1 MAMAEPIRMNTGQAP
16 MPTDP
21 KLLIL
26 TQWLSPAY
34 PTGGFAWSHGLEAAI
49 HAGWV
54 RDAGLLE
61 EWLEDLLTNGSGR
74 SDAIF
79 IALAAPCGSTKA
91 LRALDQTAR
100 AFCPSSERLRESARQ
115 GAAFA
120 RVTREVWAL
129 DLPDCLL
136 PVALGRAAHLMALPA
151 PDVTALY
158 LQNFTSNLIAAAQR
172 LMPLGQTDGQ
182 AILARLAPL
191 CASVAAETENASED
205 DLCSSCFLS
214 DIAAMKH
221 ETLEPRLFQS

>member
-1 MAMAEPIRMNTGQAP
+1 MAMAEPMRMNTGPAP

-21 KLLIL
+21 RLLIL

-34 PTGGFAWSHGLEAAI
+34 PTGAFAWSHGLEAAI
-49 HAGWV
+49 HAEWV
-54 RDAGLLE
+54 SDAQSLQD
-61 EWLEDLLTNGSGR
+61 WLEDLLTDGSGR

-79 IALAAPCGSTKA
+79 IALAETCGTPKA

-100 AFCPSSERLRESARQ
+100 AFCASSERVKESERQ

-136 PVALGRAAHLMALPA
+136 PVAVGRAAHLVSLPV
-151 PDVTALY
+151 PEVTALY
-158 LQNFTSNLIAAAQR
+158 LQNFASNLIAAAQR
-172 LMPLGQTDGQ
+172 LMPLGQTDAQ
-182 AILARLAPL
+182 AVLARLAPL
-191 CASVAAETENASED
+191 CASVAAKTESASED

-221 ETLEPRLFQS
+221 ETQEPRLFQS

>member
-1 MAMAEPIRMNTGQAP
+1 MAMVGPIRMSTGPPP

-21 KLLIL
+21 KVLIL

-34 PTGGFAWSHGLEAAI
+34 PTGAFAWSHGLEAAI

-54 RDAGLLE
+54 RDAQSLQD
-61 EWLEDLLTNGSGR
+61 WLEDLLTDGSGR
-74 SDAIF
+74 SDALF
-79 IALAAPCGSTKA
+79 IALAASCRSDKA
-91 LRALDQTAR
+91 LRALDETAR
-100 AFCPSSERLRESARQ
+100 AFCASSERVKESQRQ

-120 RVTREVWAL
+120 RVTRAVWEL

-136 PVALGRAAHLMALPA
+136 PVALGRAAHLMALPV

-158 LQNFTSNLIAAAQR
+158 LQNFASNLIAAAQR

-182 AILARLAPL
+182 AVLARLTPL
-191 CASVAAETENASED
+191 CAAVAAEAETASED
-205 DLCSSCFLS
+205 DLYSTCFLS

-221 ETLEPRLFQS
+221 ETQGPRLFQS

>member
-1 MAMAEPIRMNTGQAP
+1 MAMAGPIRMSTGPPP

-21 KLLIL
+21 KVLIL

-34 PTGGFAWSHGLEAAI
+34 PTGAFAWSHGLEAAI

-54 RDAGLLE
+54 RDAQSLQD
-61 EWLEDLLTNGSGR
+61 WLEDLLTDGSGR

-79 IALAAPCGSTKA
+79 IALAETCGTPKA

-100 AFCPSSERLRESARQ
+100 AFCASSERIKESERQ

-120 RVTREVWAL
+120 RVTRTVWEL
-129 DLPDCLL
+129 DLPDCLM
-136 PVALGRAAHLMALPA
+136 PVALGRAANLVALPKRE
-151 PDVTALY
+151 VTALY
-158 LQNFTSNLIAAAQR
+158 LQNFCSNLIAAAQR

-182 AILARLAPL
+182 MILARLGPL
-191 CASVAAETENASED
+191 CASLAAETISARED
-205 DLCSSCFLS
+205 DLYSNCFLS

-221 ETLEPRLFQS
+221 ETVEPRLFQ